1 MSDAV
6 TVFQLQRELKQM
18 KAIVQRLERRIG
30 TLESQKAQT
39 TFPNAYPPSLPN
51 IR

>member
-18 KAIVQRLERRIG
+18 KRLERRIG

-39 TFPNAYPPSLPN
+39 TF
-51 IR
+51 